1 MNGRP
6 IERKAMASQDGP
18 GVRVAGQMRTTSEKR
33 MRREPR
39 QGRSRETVHAV
50 LGAVPRV
57 IRREG
62 VDAVTTNRIAEA
74 AGVSIGTLYQYFP
87 DKKAIFSALHE
98 RHVEDVHGV
107 IERAM
112 AERVRSLD
120 AFTRTLVE
128 GLADLHAAEP
138 ELHELVSEQ
147 VPEGPL
153 GFRRA
158 LRKTFE
164 RVTPSE
170 RMLFVLPNVIEALVH
185 GVSQR
190 RAPISAA
197 SVREEAVQTVL
208 SCLESCR
215 AA

>member
-1 MNGRP
+1 M
-6 IERKAMASQDGP
+6 KTASQ
-18 GVRVAGQMRTTSEKR
+18 ER

-39 QGRSRETVHAV
+39 QSRSRQTVDAV

-74 AGVSIGTLYQYFP
+74 AGVSIGSLYQYFP
-87 DKKAIFSALHE
+87 DKQAIFSALHE
-98 RHVEDVHGV
+98 RHVEDVRQV

-112 AERVRSLD
+112 AARSTSLD
-120 AFTRTLVE
+120 ELTRTLVE
-128 GLADLHAAEP
+128 GLANLHAAEP

-147 VPEGPL
+147 VPQGPS

-164 RVTPSE
+164 RVTSSE

-185 GVSQR
+185 GISQR
-190 RAPISAA
+190 PLPIAAA
-197 SVREEAVQTVL
+197 SVRDEAVQTVL
-208 SCLESCR
+208 TCLESCR
-215 AA
+215 NA